1 MAFEKFTERARKVV
15 DLATAEA
22 SQQGD
27 ASVDTVHL
35 LLGMLREGNGVAG
48 KVLAENEIDIDIVLD
63 AEKSIDRGTDA
74 TLADVESRCLAEAEW
89 FKHRYVGTEHLLL
102 GVCCLTS
109 CRAAK
114 LLADIGKPPVEL
126 CQLVVEVVGHGHE
139 WNWWLTDHPGMA
151 AEH

>member
-1 MAFEKFTERARKVV
+1 MALDKFTERAQKVV
-15 DLATAEA
+15 DLASAEA
-22 SQQGD
+22 SRIGD
-27 ASVDTVHL
+27 GSVNTVHL
-35 LLGMLREGNGVAG
+35 LIGMLLEGEGVAS
-48 KVLAENEIDIDIVLD
+48 KVLTEYEIDIDTVLD
-63 AEKSIDRGTDA
+63 ADKSIATGTDA
-74 TLADVESRCLAEAEW
+74 TFSEVESRCLEEAEW

-102 GVCCLTS
+102 GVCCLTN

-139 WNWWLTDHPGMA
+139 WNRWLTDHSELS